1 MTQFLRSRL
10 VTVAAGSLTALVLA
24 GCSVIGTDSKPQPQS
39 PNESSAGATGT
50 NEPVTVTVVSH
61 DSFNMDETVLADF
74 TAETGITI
82 EILAQEDA
90 GTLANQLVLTKGSPL
105 ADVVFG
111 IDNTFASRVI
121 GAEVLDPFTSD
132 VIAEDRA
139 NYAIAGAGSDQ
150 LVPIDFGDVCVNID
164 HEWFAERDLEEPV
177 TLEDLARPEYADLL
191 VVQNPA
197 NSSPGLAFLFATIG
211 AFGEDGWQDYWQSL
225 ADNGVKVSNSW
236 TDSYSVDFSGS
247 SGEGPR
253 PLVVSYASSPP
264 YEVPEGATEA
274 PTGSLLETCFRQVE
288 YAGVLSGTEHPEA
301 AAQVIEFFLSAEF
314 QEAIPGEMYMYPVRS
329 DVELPEEW
337 AKFAAVAD
345 EPFQVPEESIENHRE
360 EWIKTWAELVIG

>member
-1 MTQFLRSRL
+1 VTPFKRSRL
-10 VTVAAGSLTALVLA
+10 LTVAASGFTALVLA
-24 GCSVIGTDSKPQPQS
+24 GCSVVGSSDSKSDPEPQS
-39 PNESSAGATGT
+39 SGSTANEQ
-50 NEPVTVTVVSH
+50 VTITVVSH
-61 DSFNMDETVLADF
+61 DSFNMDEAVIENF

-82 EILAQEDA
+82 EVLAQEDA

-105 ADVVFG
+105 GDVVFG
-111 IDNTFASRVI
+111 VDNTFASRVI
-121 GAEVLDPFTSD
+121 NAEVLEAFDSD
-132 VIAEDRA
+132 VIADDRA
-139 NYAIAGAGSDQ
+139 NYAVVGAGADQ

-164 HEWFAERDLEEPV
+164 HKWFAEKDLAEPV
-177 TLEDLARPEYADLL
+177 TLADLAKPEYEDLL

-211 AFGEDGWQDYWQSL
+211 AFGEDGWQDYWQQL

-236 TDSYSVDFSGS
+236 TDAYSVDFSGS

-264 YEVPEGATEA
+264 YEVPEGADEA
-274 PTGSLLETCFRQVE
+274 PTGSLLDTCFRQVE
-288 YAGVLSGTEHPEA
+288 YAGILSGTEHPEA

-314 QEAIPGEMYMYPVRS
+314 QQAIPGEMFMYPVRS

-345 EPFQVPEESIENHRE
+345 EPHQVEESAIEQNRE
-360 EWIKTWAELVIG
+360 DWIKTWTQLVIG